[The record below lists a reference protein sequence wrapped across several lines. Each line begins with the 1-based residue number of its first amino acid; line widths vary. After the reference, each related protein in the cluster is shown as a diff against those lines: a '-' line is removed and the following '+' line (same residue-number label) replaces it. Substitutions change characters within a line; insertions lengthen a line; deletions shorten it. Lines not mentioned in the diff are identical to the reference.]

1 MSCDIT
7 KGRLEP
13 CKDSIGGL
21 KNIYVVNYDEGLFED
36 AVITDSELTAIT
48 DLYDAFKFELRGEN
62 SYEEAGQTDRQA
74 GTTFYETTATLVL
87 KKQDKATQNELK
99 LLAIGRPHIIFEDY
113 NGNKRLFGLE
123 NGGEVAVTP
132 VSGANMED
140 LNGYN
145 LEVTFRERDMA
156 PFVDPTLIGTGVSA
170 GFKVGV

>member
-7 KGRLEP
+7 QGRKEP
-13 CKDSIGGL
+13 CKDSVGGL
-21 KNIYVVNYDEGLFED
+21 KNIYVVNYDEKLFDD
-36 AVITDSELTAIT
+36 AVVTDSEITALTE
-48 DLYDAFKFELRGEN
+48 LYEAYKFELRGEN

-145 LEVTFRERDMA
+145 LEVIFRERDMA
-156 PFVDPTLIGTGVSA
+156 PFVDSTLIGESVTE
-170 GFKVGV
+170 GFKVSE